1 MPRWFLFMF
10 LAIVALGIAPWRDGS
25 AQSTP
30 EASPVTPPQ
39 PTALLVFTAQ
49 DPMWVAGGDGDVHI
63 VYDLVMT
70 NIFTS
75 PVTIIS
81 IDVLTTDGAPMLHLE
96 GDALLAVTRPVFG
109 DTPTRIVQTSGAI
122 VTLIDGSLPS
132 GEVPRRLTHRI
143 TYTLEPDAPAGA
155 LMSSRV
161 IDGPEAIIVNRAPQ
175 VIAPPLRGDGWANVN
190 GCCAASPH
198 RSLRLVVNGSEIKTI
213 QMFAI
218 DWMKVEDGA
227 MFAGDGARNEDHY
240 AYGEDL
246 LAVAEG
252 RVVFVRD
259 DIADNLP
266 FQVPAL
272 QETSDFPG
280 NQVVLELAPGVYA
293 IYAHV
298 QQGSA
303 LVQVGDLVKAGDRL
317 GKLGN
322 SGNTDSPHLHFQLSD
337 GPDIM
342 TSTSLPYVIDTWT
355 LAGSIAP
362 GSTPTDVQVT
372 GPSGPQAD
380 TLPLQLTVAGFAE

>member
-1 MPRWFLFMF
+1 MPRWFLLML
-10 LAIVALGIAPWRDGS
+10 LAVIALAIAPWRDAS

-49 DPMWVAGGDGDVHI
+49 DPVWVAASDGQVHI

-75 PVTIIS
+75 PVTITS
-81 IDVLTTDGAPMLHLE
+81 VDVLTLEGARMLHLE

-109 DTPTRIVQTSGAI
+109 DTPTRVAPTSGAI
-122 VTLIDGSLPS
+122 VTLVDVPLPA
-132 GEVPRRLTHRI
+132 GDLPQQLTHRVA
-143 TYTLEPDAPAGA
+143 YALEPDAPAGA

-161 IDGPEAIIVNRAPQ
+161 VEGPEAIIVNRAPQ
-175 VIAPPLRGDGWANVN
+175 VIAPPLRGHGWANVN

-198 RSLRLVVNGSEIKTI
+198 RSLRLVINGSEIKTI
-213 QMFAI
+213 QLFAI
-218 DWMKVEDGA
+218 DWMQIEDGA
-227 MFAGDGARNEDHY
+227 MFAGDGARNEDHF

-246 LAVAEG
+246 LAVGEG
-252 RVVFVRD
+252 RVIFVRD

-266 FQVPAL
+266 FQIPVL
-272 QETSDFPG
+272 QGPDDFPG

-293 IYAHV
+293 IYAHL

-303 LVQVGDLVKAGDRL
+303 LVQAGDLVHAGDRL
-317 GKLGN
+317 GKVGN

-355 LAGSIAP
+355 LAGSITP
-362 GSTPTDVQVT
+362 DSTPTDVQVI

-380 TLPLQLTVAGFAE
+380 TLPLELTVAGFAE